1 MSVKAVDH
9 LWTQIA
15 NRLKDEI
22 PASRFDAWIQPVSA
36 ESTDTTLTL
45 SVPSRFFLD
54 GLKNHYGKR
63 ITELSNEY
71 FGDDFNVLF
80 KVDPKL
86 ADLLHPATE
95 AKTEAVDPT
104 SVDGYI
110 DPRFS
115 FDNFIVGS
123 GNEFCYAASRAVADN
138 PGGIYNPLYLYGG
151 VGLGKTHLINA
162 VANELIRKNNI
173 KIAYR
178 TGERFTN
185 ELIQAIRDGSTESF
199 RDQYR
204 KVDVLIIDDIQFI
217 AGKDRTQEEFF
228 HTFNALYEVKKQIIL
243 TSDRSPR
250 DLTNLMERLR
260 SRFNWGLVA
269 DIQPPDL
276 ETRLAILASKAEIA
290 GVHLDHDVAHLLAS
304 RITSNVRELEGALT
318 RLTAHATLTGRK
330 IDLNF
335 ARHVLRD
342 LLHEEVKAIS
352 VEDIQKKVAAYYNLN
367 PREMRS
373 NKRSRTVAFP
383 RQIAMYA
390 SKELTKLSLP
400 EIGDMFGGKDHT
412 TILYAVRKID
422 RMRQESEDFNEE
434 MERIMALLKQ

>member
-1 MSVKAVDH
+1 MSPKTVDP
-9 LWTQIA
+9 LWKQITSK
-15 NRLKDEI
+15 LKDEI

-36 ESTDTTLTL
+36 SSTDLALTLT
-45 SVPSRFFLD
+45 VPSRFFLD
-54 GLKNHYGKR
+54 GLKSNYAQRIEQLAIEMFGK
-63 ITELSNEY
+63 
-71 FGDDFNVLF
+71 DFAVLF
-80 KVDPKL
+80 KVDPTL
-86 ADLLHPATE
+86 AESLAPSP
-95 AKTEAVDPT
+95 EAVKPAET
-104 SVDGYI
+104 PAVDGFI
-110 DPRFS
+110 DPRFT
-115 FDNFIVGS
+115 FKNFIVGS
-123 GNEFCYAASRAVADN
+123 GNEFCYAACRAVSDN

-162 VANELIRKNNI
+162 VANELIQQNHI

-250 DLTNLMERLR
+250 ELTGLMERLR

-276 ETRLAILASKAEIA
+276 ETRLAILASKAELA
-290 GVHLDHDVAHLLAS
+290 GVQLDKDVAHLLAS

-318 RLTAHATLTGRK
+318 RLTAHATLTGRN
-330 IDLNF
+330 IDLHF

-342 LLHEEVKAIS
+342 LLHEEVKAVS
-352 VEDIQKKVAAYYNLN
+352 VEDIQKKVAAYYNMN

-373 NKRSRTVAFP
+373 SKRSRTVAFP

-400 EIGDMFGGKDHT
+400 EIGELFGGKDHT

-422 RMRQESEDFNEE
+422 RMRKESGDFDEE
-434 MERIMALLKQ
+434 VERIMTLLKQ